1 MGRQVD
7 GRARGQ
13 ALVEFA
19 LVLPVFLLLIFGI
32 IDVGRY
38 VYVANA
44 FNEGAREGARYGS
57 VAQWQ
62 YSCPASVPLANQ
74 NRYSCTAAVV
84 LGRMAAAPAY
94 VQAPAV
100 ACPKRPLDPASAVPP
115 AACRAGYVLTSGPDS
130 DFPRQ
135 PAVPLLYTGH
145 RSDPWES
152 DDLRASSR
160 GDPMNA
166 LESSPSRRCL
176 K

>member
-100 ACPKRPLDPASAVPP
+100 ACLSDPLDPASAVPP
-115 AACRAGYVLTSGPDS
+115 AACRAGYVLTVQVQTPTSPASQQFHFFTPVIGQILGSPTISG
-130 DFPRQ
+130 Q
-135 PAVPLLYTGH
+135 AAVVIQ
-145 RSDPWES
+145 
-152 DDLRASSR
+152 
-160 GDPMNA
+160 
-166 LESSPSRRCL
+166 
-176 K
+176 